1 MTVMVLSGCCKKS
14 GENPFMAEWNTP
26 FGVPPFEEIEVS
38 DYVPA
43 FKEGIRQ
50 QNAEV
55 QAIIDNEEEPT
66 FDNTLG
72 ALDRSGHLLTKVASV
87 FFNLTSSDNSK
98 ELTEV
103 QVEVLPLLSEHNDN
117 IYMNADLFARV
128 EKIYNQRA
136 ELGLTEE
143 QGQLLDKV
151 YNEFK
156 RNGIAL
162 DADSQQRMREINK
175 ELSMLQQQFGNNLL
189 DETNSYK
196 LVIDNEEDLAGLPA
210 SVREAAAEAA
220 AAEGM
225 EGKWVFGLQRPSW
238 EPFMLYSDKREL
250 REQLYKAMYNRGNN
264 NNDKDNKEL
273 VLKIANL
280 RIEKAKMLG
289 YNTPSE
295 FILEDKM
302 AKNPATV
309 NAFLAEI
316 FVAANAQAK
325 RELAEMQAIADR
337 EGNGVKIAS
346 WDWFYYAE
354 KLRQEKY
361 ALNEEELRPYFQ
373 MENVR
378 EGIFALANKL
388 WGINF
393 TKLENMPLFNKE
405 AECFEV
411 TDVDGSHIGV
421 FYTDYYP
428 RASKRGGAWMSD
440 FRAQSVVDG
449 VDIRPVIINIGNF
462 TKPTQSTPS
471 LLSLDE
477 VETMFHEFGHGLHGL
492 LAKANYSMV
501 SGTNVARDFVELPS
515 QVMENWAFEPE
526 MLAIYAKHYQTG
538 EVIPDSLVKKINNAA
553 TFNMGFMTTELSAAA
568 ILDMNWHDLN
578 SVEGINP
585 EEFEAT
591 KMAEIGLIE
600 EIIPRYRTTYFN
612 HIWAGGY
619 SAGYYSYLW
628 AEVLD
633 KDAYQYFVENGIFD
647 PATAAKLR
655 VLLEKGGTV
664 EPMKLY
670 KEFRGQEPNP
680 TYLLK
685 GRGLI

>member
-1 MTVMVLSGCCKKS
+1 
-14 GENPFMAEWNTP
+14 MA
-26 FGVPPFEEIEVS
+26 PFEEIEVS

-325 RELAEMQAIADR
+325 RELAEM
-337 EGNGVKIAS
+337 
-346 WDWFYYAE
+346 
-354 KLRQEKY
+354 
-361 ALNEEELRPYFQ
+361 
-373 MENVR
+373 
-378 EGIFALANKL
+378 
-388 WGINF
+388 
-393 TKLENMPLFNKE
+393 
-405 AECFEV
+405 
-411 TDVDGSHIGV
+411 
-421 FYTDYYP
+421 
-428 RASKRGGAWMSD
+428 
-440 FRAQSVVDG
+440 
-449 VDIRPVIINIGNF
+449 
-462 TKPTQSTPS
+462 
-471 LLSLDE
+471 
-477 VETMFHEFGHGLHGL
+477 
-492 LAKANYSMV
+492 
-501 SGTNVARDFVELPS
+501 
-515 QVMENWAFEPE
+515 
-526 MLAIYAKHYQTG
+526 
-538 EVIPDSLVKKINNAA
+538 
-553 TFNMGFMTTELSAAA
+553 
-568 ILDMNWHDLN
+568 
-578 SVEGINP
+578 
-585 EEFEAT
+585 
-591 KMAEIGLIE
+591 
-600 EIIPRYRTTYFN
+600 
-612 HIWAGGY
+612 
-619 SAGYYSYLW
+619 
-628 AEVLD
+628 
-633 KDAYQYFVENGIFD
+633 
-647 PATAAKLR
+647 
-655 VLLEKGGTV
+655 
-664 EPMKLY
+664 
-670 KEFRGQEPNP
+670 
-680 TYLLK
+680 
-685 GRGLI
+685 